1 MYLYNTIQKNCLTSV
16 LCLSYVYNFILCVG
30 WIYKWGLY
38 LLIGFGV
45 SLCLSIRVG
54 LHPWKWLCSELSA
67 CTYMCVCTRI
77 RLFNLACYAL
87 LLLPDHC
94 NKCVEV
100 DSMQEV
106 WVTGQTKPKHH
117 QLWSIQNNRLCREC
131 SFCLSLLTVCRWQW
145 GSLYWPYTAAKS

>member
-1 MYLYNTIQKNCLTSV
+1 MYLYNTVQKDCLTSV

-45 SLCLSIRVG
+45 SLCLSIGIV
-54 LHPWKWLCSELSA
+54 LHHWKWLCSELSS

-77 RLFNLACYAL
+77 RPCLVWRAIPYYYFL
-87 LLLPDHC
+87 LTAINVKVH
-94 NKCVEV
+94 
-100 DSMQEV
+100 MQEE
-106 WVTGQTKPKHH
+106 WVTGQSKPKHH
-117 QLWSIQNNRLCREC
+117 QLWSTKENRLCREC
-131 SFCLSLLTVCRWQW
+131 SFCLSLLTFCRWQW